1 MCCNVAHQ
9 ICFLFFHLIVR
20 VIPSLLIDNTY
31 NWLMCIISTFC
42 IDDLATNISRWYFFL
57 CTLYLVLHVIPFI
70 GEYNWQNKSTI
81 NLNKEP
87 DHLDILY
94 IVQVFEFR
102 VCFSNFQRVFL
113 FFDFWIHSHCWNVL
127 VKGPKIVVL
136 FLDFLTWNQK
146 TYQDYKTW
154 SFYAEINSRQRV
166 I

>member
-1 MCCNVAHQ
+1 MAYVHHLHFLYWWLSNKHFQ
-9 ICFLFFHLIVR
+9 IIFFFV
-20 VIPSLLIDNTY
+20 
-31 NWLMCIISTFC
+31 
-42 IDDLATNISRWYFFL
+42 
-57 CTLYLVLHVIPFI
+57 CTLYLVMHVIPFT

-127 VKGPKIVVL
+127 VTGPKIVVL

-154 SFYAEINSRQRV
+154 SFYAEINSRQNYKESSK
-166 I
+166 ILDKLLL

>member
-1 MCCNVAHQ
+1 MAYVHHLH
-9 ICFLFFHLIVR
+9 FLYWWLSNKHFMIIFFV
-20 VIPSLLIDNTY
+20 
-31 NWLMCIISTFC
+31 
-42 IDDLATNISRWYFFL
+42 

-127 VKGPKIVVL
+127 VTGPKIVVL

-154 SFYAEINSRQRV
+154 SFYAEINSRQNHKESSK
-166 I
+166 ILDKLLL